1 MPAHHGVVR
10 WPVPGFSRAFL
21 SYFSVTSQLFC
32 RNFSHISHF
41 SVISQLFLVYFA
53 VISHFSI
60 ISHLF
65 LKHFAVISHFSV
77 RLPTISHFSVTLPNY
92 FPVTSRFSVRLPNLF
107 SVTSRIFPFEF
118 VTRKAPIYFMYGVT
132 VGYISRNGTERKRNA
147 STGSE
152 CLHSYI
158 SKTIRY

>member
-1 MPAHHGVVR
+1 MGEENVFPRPHIKRKKRSGHAKLPDHIDYIYTIVR

-107 SVTSRIFPFEF
+107 SVTSRIFPE
-118 VTRKAPIYFMYGVT
+118 
-132 VGYISRNGTERKRNA
+132 SC
-147 STGSE
+147 SCS
-152 CLHSYI
+152 
-158 SKTIRY
+158 